1 MARARLAQRSPR
13 TVLAL
18 AAGALLLGA
27 GTAQAAPVTV
37 GSPLTATFSSSFGG
51 TATEA
56 NFALGEPGALTTAPD
71 TGATAS
77 WTIVSYRVLVDGTG
91 RYAIRVIHPAGGGDF
106 TGGGTSGPATPIG
119 MGLQS
124 FSANLPISAGDLVG
138 LDLLDSSS
146 SVEDASPAGSTVY
159 EWGNNGFLA
168 DGQTAPPAN
177 VYLNSELGFNADL
190 VPTNTFTVGT
200 TQRNKKKGTASVN
213 VTVPNPGDLSASGN
227 GVKPA
232 SGHGA
237 TISKAVGAGATQLL
251 IKATGKKKRNLAKK
265 GKAKLNVTITYT
277 PRNGDP
283 KAQSMTVKLKK
294 KR

>member
-1 MARARLAQRSPR
+1 MALC
-13 TVLAL
+13 L

-27 GTAQAAPVTV
+27 GTAQATTVTV
-37 GSPLTATFSSSFGG
+37 GSPLTATFNSSFGG

-56 NFALGEPGALTTAPD
+56 NIALGEPGALTSAPD
-71 TGATAS
+71 NGTTVN

-91 RYAIRVIHPAGGGDF
+91 RYAIRVIHPAGGGEF
-106 TGGGTSGPATPIG
+106 TGGGTSGPATPSG

-124 FSANLPISAGDLVG
+124 FSANLPISPGDLVG

-146 SVEDASPAGSTVY
+146 SVAEATPAGSTIY

-177 VYLNSELGFNADL
+177 VYSNGELAFNADL
-190 VPTNTFTVGT
+190 VPTNTFSVGR
-200 TQRNKKKGTASVN
+200 TQRNKKKGTATLN
-213 VTVPNPGDLSASGN
+213 LTLPNPGDLIASGN
-227 GVKPA
+227 GVKAA
-232 SGHGA
+232 STNGA
-237 TISKAVGAGATQLL
+237 VISKSVGAGAAQLL
-251 IKATGKKKRNLAKK
+251 IKATGKKKRALNKK
-265 GKAKLNVTITYT
+265 GKAKLNVTVTYT

-283 KAQSMTVKLKK
+283 QTQPLAVKLKK